1 MSASRVRGGLCAVVV
16 CAVVGACSPGSPFPT
31 PFASEH
37 EVPRHVLAD
46 MLTEQQRLNGNA
58 PVTVNCD
65 RGVAPGSGQV
75 SLCTVVYDNGDT
87 ATFGVSLTSDSQI
100 VARYR

>member
-1 MSASRVRGGLCAVVV
+1 MIARRILGAVCAVVV
-16 CAVVGACSPGSPFPT
+16 SAVVGACSPGSPFPT

-46 MLTEQQRLNGNA
+46 MLIEQHMDNA
-58 PVTVNCD
+58 PVTAECD

-75 SLCTVVYDNGDT
+75 AICTVVYGSGDS
-87 ATFGVSLTSDSQI
+87 AVFGVSLTSDQQLVSQ
-100 VARYR
+100 RG

>member
-1 MSASRVRGGLCAVVV
+1 MIARRICGAVCAVVV
-16 CAVVGACSPGSPFPT
+16 PTMVGACAPGSPFPT

-46 MLTEQQRLNGNA
+46 MLIEQQRLNGNA

-87 ATFGVSLTSDSQI
+87 ATFGVSLTSDQRVVS
-100 VARYR
+100 RRG

>member
-1 MSASRVRGGLCAVVV
+1 MIARRICGAVCAVVV
-16 CAVVGACSPGSPFPT
+16 SAVVGACAPGSPFPT

-46 MLTEQQRLNGNA
+46 MLIEQTDNA
-58 PVTVNCD
+58 PVTAECD

-75 SLCTVVYDNGDT
+75 AICTVVYDNGDR
-87 ATFGVSLTSDSQI
+87 AVFGVSLTSDQQLVS
-100 VARYR
+100 RRG

>member
-1 MSASRVRGGLCAVVV
+1 MIARRICGAVCAVVV
-16 CAVVGACSPGSPFPT
+16 PTMGGACAPGSPFPT

-46 MLTEQQRLNGNA
+46 MLIEQTDNA
-58 PVTVNCD
+58 PVTAECD

-75 SLCTVVYDNGDT
+75 AICTVVYDNGDS
-87 ATFGVSLTSDSQI
+87 AVFGVSLTSDQQLVS
-100 VARYR
+100 RRG